1 MNDSTTAQLLGL
13 AIATALAT
21 AFGVLWRRRL
31 ISIIR
36 ALALQGAAVASVALL
51 LGFDRRSFE
60 PIAAAVLVFALKAV
74 LIPVILARRVR
85 QTEELRE
92 VDPVVNI
99 PTSLLAGGFLT
110 LLAYATGRHIAQLG
124 SDAASRAVPAGIA
137 IVLIGLL
144 VLVTRRKAMTQIA
157 GFLLLENGIA
167 LVAFLTT
174 AGLPLV
180 IELGGALD
188 LLLVVLVLQVI
199 TGRMLSEF
207 GATDLNQL
215 RELRD

>member
-1 MNDSTTAQLLGL
+1 MTDTAQLLEL
-13 AIATALAT
+13 AIATSLVT
-21 AFGVLWRRRL
+21 AYAVVWRRRL

-36 ALALQGAAVASVALL
+36 ALALQGAAVAVVALL
-51 LGFDRRSFE
+51 LGLERNSIE
-60 PIAAAVLVFALKAV
+60 PLIAAVLVFALKAV

-85 QTEELRE
+85 QIDKLSE

-99 PTSLLAGGFLT
+99 PTSLLAAGLLT
-110 LLAYATGRHIAQLG
+110 LLAYATGTHIAALG
-124 SDAASRAVPAGIA
+124 SDTASRAVPAGIA

-188 LLLVVLVLQVI
+188 LLLVILVMQVI

-215 RELRD
+215 QELND

>member
-1 MNDSTTAQLLGL
+1 
-13 AIATALAT
+13 
-21 AFGVLWRRRL
+21 
-31 ISIIR
+31 
-36 ALALQGAAVASVALL
+36 
-51 LGFDRRSFE
+51 
-60 PIAAAVLVFALKAV
+60 
-74 LIPVILARRVR
+74 
-85 QTEELRE
+85 
-92 VDPVVNI
+92 
-99 PTSLLAGGFLT
+99 
-110 LLAYATGRHIAQLG
+110 
-124 SDAASRAVPAGIA
+124 
-137 IVLIGLL
+137 
-144 VLVTRRKAMTQIA
+144 MTQIA

-215 RELRD
+215 QELRD

>member
-1 MNDSTTAQLLGL
+1 MTPPHSGSLHGL
-13 AIATALAT
+13 R
-21 AFGVLWRRRL
+21 GY
-31 ISIIR
+31 
-36 ALALQGAAVASVALL
+36 
-51 LGFDRRSFE
+51 
-60 PIAAAVLVFALKAV
+60 P
-74 LIPVILARRVR
+74 VR

-110 LLAYATGRHIAQLG
+110 LLAYATGRRIAQLG

-180 IELGGALD
+180 IELG
-188 LLLVVLVLQVI
+188 
-199 TGRMLSEF
+199 
-207 GATDLNQL
+207 
-215 RELRD
+215 

>member
-1 MNDSTTAQLLGL
+1 LRGY
-13 AIATALAT
+13 
-21 AFGVLWRRRL
+21 
-31 ISIIR
+31 
-36 ALALQGAAVASVALL
+36 
-51 LGFDRRSFE
+51 
-60 PIAAAVLVFALKAV
+60 P
-74 LIPVILARRVR
+74 VR

-215 RELRD
+215 QELRD